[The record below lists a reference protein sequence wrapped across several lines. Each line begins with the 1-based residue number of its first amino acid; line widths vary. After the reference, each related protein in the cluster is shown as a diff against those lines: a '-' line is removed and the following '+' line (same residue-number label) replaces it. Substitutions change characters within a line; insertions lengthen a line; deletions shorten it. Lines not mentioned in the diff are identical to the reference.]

1 MADKKLNEVT
11 KVTDMAY
18 VPVIMADGSIG
29 QIAKADLASVV
40 AGLIGFGNSKVLF
53 YSEYNPNL
61 DNIKDN
67 ARGFIN
73 EFYSGENPITD
84 SSGWAFFESK
94 KFPNGNTQQIL
105 TGWFIPNIRY
115 IRHFQNNKWTSWM
128 PF

>member
-1 MADKKLNEVT
+1 M
-11 KVTDMAY
+11 
-18 VPVIMADGSIG
+18 
-29 QIAKADLASVV
+29 

-73 EFYSGENPITD
+73 ESYSGENPITD

-115 IRHFQNNKWTSWM
+115 IRHFQNNNWTSWM

>member
-1 MADKKLNEVT
+1 M
-11 KVTDMAY
+11 
-18 VPVIMADGSIG
+18 
-29 QIAKADLASVV
+29 

-94 KFPNGNTQQIL
+94 KFPYGNTQQIL

-115 IRHFQNNKWTSWM
+115 IRHFQNNNWTSWM